1 MTPARELCCCRLP
14 PAVLVSTWSPPT
26 MSSFNPSLEDQA
38 ADRVYRVGQKRD
50 VHIHSLFC
58 TDTIEEH
65 VRQIQ
70 AGKRRMAKGIMNTA
84 HIEKDSDALRDI
96 FLDMLA
102 SS

>member
-1 MTPARELCCCRLP
+1 MLLSLAAGGVGLHLV
-14 PAVLVSTWSPPT
+14 AANHVVLVDPA
-26 MSSFNPSLEDQA
+26 FNPSLEDQA